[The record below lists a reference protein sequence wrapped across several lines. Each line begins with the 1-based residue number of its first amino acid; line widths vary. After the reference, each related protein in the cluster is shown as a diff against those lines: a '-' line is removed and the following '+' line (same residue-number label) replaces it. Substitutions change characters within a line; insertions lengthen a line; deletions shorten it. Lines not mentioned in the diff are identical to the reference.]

1 MHIFF
6 AGGGY
11 IYTLLAVSYVVY
23 CYVRTSNVNVVRR
36 YRYVLPLCL
45 LNKITPWWWARTKFE
60 GEGIHFETPVSSCTS
75 AFEMTDRESAVYE
88 AMLAEQSERFDEM
101 MEIMKAV
108 AQLPQA
114 LSQEER
120 NLLSVAYKNVSVVF
134 QSTISLY

>member
-1 MHIFF
+1 
-6 AGGGY
+6 
-11 IYTLLAVSYVVY
+11 
-23 CYVRTSNVNVVRR
+23 
-36 YRYVLPLCL
+36 
-45 LNKITPWWWARTKFE
+45 
-60 GEGIHFETPVSSCTS
+60 
-75 AFEMTDRESAVYE
+75 MTDRESAVYE

-120 NLLSVAYKNVSVVF
+120 NLLSVAYKNVRVVF